1 MKAIFGVAAPARPL
15 DRAASAGEAVSG
27 FCRTVD
33 GGRDGDHDQRH
44 ERRGS
49 RVDAT
54 AAACALARLFDQ
66 CLDQGLELLAIDR
79 IARTRRARRSGN
91 GHSCLPDSIALVLL
105 ASC

>member
-27 FCRTVD
+27 CVERSTA
-33 GGRDGDHDQRH
+33 GRHGDHDQRH
-44 ERRGS
+44 QRRGS

-91 GHSCLPDSIALVLL
+91 GHGCLPDSVALVLL